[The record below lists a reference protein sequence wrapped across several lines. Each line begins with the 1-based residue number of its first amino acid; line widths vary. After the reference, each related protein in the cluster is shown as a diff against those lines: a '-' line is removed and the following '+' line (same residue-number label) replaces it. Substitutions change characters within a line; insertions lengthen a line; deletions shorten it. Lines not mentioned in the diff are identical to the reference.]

1 MSVFEYLRTRAT
13 VVGLRRLKP
22 EAPDELVRALT
33 LRIANDRARRRG
45 VRLRTATAGALT
57 ASLSLAL
64 FGVGGVSYAAN
75 ALQGATKVVQK
86 AVAPAAKRERAAVV
100 SISAGR
106 DQYRPGYGFGDPNHN
121 HTGPPGLRRS
131 GGAAA
136 PPLRAQPV
144 GSLARTVAASVNLT
158 EQATLFIS
166 VVDRAG
172 KPLLLTQRS
181 RRGGSI
187 VGTGISGPQT
197 KFIRY
202 QVLVPRAIP
211 LVLRV
216 PANLLKRGQTYRI
229 RVVAIDPQGNRST
242 LFVPFRA

>member
-1 MSVFEYLRTRAT
+1 MFRKARRDRELGAALRAAR
-13 VVGLRRLKP
+13 P
-22 EAPDELVRALT
+22 APRDELVRSISRRVGPRPTGVPRVAL
-33 LRIANDRARRRG
+33 
-45 VRLRTATAGALT
+45 AGAL
-57 ASLSLAL
+57 SSVMLVAL
-64 FGVGGVSYAAN
+64 GAVGGMGYAAN
-75 ALQGATKVVQK
+75 AVTEA
-86 AVAPAAKRERAAVV
+86 AAVV
-100 SISAGR
+100 KQAIGVGGTAGPITVAGINAGR
-106 DQYRPGYGFGDPNHN
+106 DQYRPGYGWGDPNHN

-172 KPLLLTQRS
+172 RPLLITQRS

-216 PANLLKRGQTYRI
+216 PANLLRRGQTYRI